1 MIADDTRLTDLKI
14 SEGLIA
20 FLQEAVEMR
29 YHARDCN
36 QRVSRWACCDCNWR
50 TVYRGWQPPETFG
63 EVKDV
68 TVNELKRFEGVG
80 VGPAKIKQWEEL
92 LAAAQNPDFE
102 KERQRKIL
110 QHEIDV
116 HERSIKGFEK
126 AIITQHA
133 KIELLKK
140 KMEKLA

>member
-1 MIADDTRLTDLKI
+1 MIPDDTLLIDLKI

-20 FLQEAVEMR
+20 FLRRAVEMR
-29 YHARDCN
+29 LHAHDCN
-36 QRVSRWACCDCNWR
+36 ERVLWYGRCNCNWR
-50 TVYRGWQPPETFG
+50 TVYRGWMPPTKFG

-68 TVNELKRFEGVG
+68 TVEELKRFEGRG
-80 VGPAKIKQWEEL
+80 VGPAKIKQWQEL

-110 QHEIDV
+110 QHQIDV